1 MNNLK
6 SKRILI
12 TGGAGFIPSHLTR
25 RLVQSGAEV
34 SIVTRYNSVIDNIRI
49 SDIWRKLHVI
59 EADIR
64 DIDSLK
70 AINDFKP
77 HIIFHCAAY
86 NHVGGSFTHVS
97 ESFDVNA
104 KGTSNVLDAYD
115 GYERFIYFSTSEVY
129 GLQDHVPFSEEMSP
143 QPISPYA
150 IGKYGGELYCRM
162 KMDVQKLPI
171 TVVRPFNAFGPY
183 QTLRAIIPEMID
195 TCLMGET
202 VRSTSGKQ
210 TREFNFV
217 ENLVDGFLLAAT
229 KEEAIGQIIN
239 LGSGEEIAIK
249 DLIGKIHA
257 MTDSQSTVEIGALPH
272 RPTEIWRM
280 CAANQTAQEILGW
293 TPKVSFDE
301 GLKKTIDWFRQ
312 YKEVFEQSSSL
323 RKLSQ

>member
-1 MNNLK
+1 V
-6 SKRILI
+6 
-12 TGGAGFIPSHLTR
+12 A
-25 RLVQSGAEV
+25 
-34 SIVTRYNSVIDNIRI
+34 IVTRYDSVIDNIRV

-64 DIDSLK
+64 DVDSLK

-86 NHVGGSFTHVS
+86 NHVGGSFTYVS

-129 GLQDHVPFSEEMSP
+129 GLQDHVPFSEDMSP

-171 TVVRPFNAFGPY
+171 TVIRPFNAFGPY

-195 TCLMGET
+195 ICLMDET
-202 VRSTSGKQ
+202 VCSTSSKQ

-249 DLIGKIHA
+249 DLTGKIHT
-257 MTDSQSTVEIGALPH
+257 MTGSQSRVEIGALPH
-272 RPTEIWRM
+272 RPTEIWKM

-293 TPKVSFDE
+293 TPKITFDE
-301 GLKKTIDWFRQ
+301 GLEKTIDWFRQ